1 MSAVLRYVVQMALP
15 SLLGVLLWGIFYP
28 VRKRRRESR
37 GISVGSGREKAL
49 FLLFL
54 YTAGLFALTLT
65 PAGFWDAV
73 LQGKPPHL
81 PPAFRGSVN
90 LIPIRQSWALLRYYV
105 RNGLWD
111 AVWVNFPGNVIMFL
125 PYGLF
130 SGLLSDRPRW
140 WKSTLVT
147 FGVSLF
153 IECFQLLVSRGTDVD
168 DLILNTIG
176 GLLGHGC
183 FLLLRRMDPGLVRR
197 CGKTQKGSI

>member
-28 VRKRRRESR
+28 ARKQRRERR

-65 PAGFWDAV
+65 PAGFWNAV

-125 PYGLF
+125 PFGLF